1 MNVIN
6 NKRKK
11 TKCIGFVAVK
21 NEFSN
26 GYCFELVFLLD
37 V

>member
-1 MNVIN
+1 MFKVTTY
-6 NKRKK
+6 KVAYK
-11 TKCIGFVAVK
+11 VAVK